1 MAIDVGAN
9 NATGTL
15 SPRNSAFLLRNM
27 ASPRNIASP
36 RSMESPRSMTLAQS
50 TVASKYHAAYPPFK
64 STLPKRNCYF
74 LGIWWLLALLLISQ
88 HVPRNSTISTQGR
101 LDAGIQARP
110 GPFLYSKSSL
120 YPSKIIEN
128 HCASNP
134 FIRFVFYVVGITHSL
149 TCLLLSL
156 YYRRRN
162 VCFAIVAVTG
172 NFLGKNCRWG

>member
-50 TVASKYHAAYPPFK
+50 AVASKYHAAYPPFK

-74 LGIWWLLALLLISQ
+74 LGIWWLLVLLLISQ

-101 LDAGIQARP
+101 LDAGIYRLGQVPLSIQNRLSIP
-110 GPFLYSKSSL
+110 LK
-120 YPSKIIEN
+120 
-128 HCASNP
+128 
-134 FIRFVFYVVGITHSL
+134 
-149 TCLLLSL
+149 LLKTIAHQIHLSGL
-156 YYRRRN
+156 SFMWL
-162 VCFAIVAVTG
+162 VSHT
-172 NFLGKNCRWG
+172 L

>member
-74 LGIWWLLALLLISQ
+74 LGIWWLLALLLISH
-88 HVPRNSTISTQGR
+88 HVPRNSTISTRKVGLMQVYR
-101 LDAGIQARP
+101 LGQVPLSIQNRLSIP
-110 GPFLYSKSSL
+110 LQ
-120 YPSKIIEN
+120 
-128 HCASNP
+128 
-134 FIRFVFYVVGITHSL
+134 
-149 TCLLLSL
+149 LLKTIAHQIHLSGL
-156 YYRRRN
+156 SFMWL
-162 VCFAIVAVTG
+162 VSHT
-172 NFLGKNCRWG
+172 L